1 MREMFSL
8 IKQNIETGNDV
19 ILVSIIGDFGSAPRG
34 AGAHM
39 LVNHSGRIYGTIG
52 GGAVE
57 YQSEKLAAEALQEG
71 RSLIKAFSLD
81 QNQVEDIGMICGG
94 NVLVIFQYIS
104 ANDDQGVEEICDEAL
119 AMLDKNEDA
128 WMVCELLDDDS
139 WKMGLYSESA
149 GLIGIDADVDGIRE
163 HLRTNSVRFNFRDKK
178 YYSEPIHQGGRV
190 LVFGGGHVAQELVP
204 VLAHVG
210 FSCVV
215 IDDRPEFTRPELFPG
230 AKDVIM
236 QGFEDIDSYLNINR
250 RDYIVIMTRGHA
262 HDYTVLRQSLLVDTT
277 YVGCIGSRAKISG
290 TTQRLLNDGIPQEK
304 IDHIHWPIGLA
315 IKAETPAEIAISIA
329 GELIMV
335 RAELAGQ
342 KPQWNHA
349 WLG

>member
-104 ANDDQGVEEICDEAL
+104 ANDDQGVEEICDEGL
-119 AMLDKNEDA
+119 AMLD
-128 WMVCELLDDDS
+128 
-139 WKMGLYSESA
+139 
-149 GLIGIDADVDGIRE
+149 
-163 HLRTNSVRFNFRDKK
+163 
-178 YYSEPIHQGGRV
+178 
-190 LVFGGGHVAQELVP
+190 
-204 VLAHVG
+204 
-210 FSCVV
+210 
-215 IDDRPEFTRPELFPG
+215 
-230 AKDVIM
+230 
-236 QGFEDIDSYLNINR
+236 
-250 RDYIVIMTRGHA
+250 
-262 HDYTVLRQSLLVDTT
+262 
-277 YVGCIGSRAKISG
+277 
-290 TTQRLLNDGIPQEK
+290 
-304 IDHIHWPIGLA
+304 
-315 IKAETPAEIAISIA
+315 
-329 GELIMV
+329 
-335 RAELAGQ
+335 
-342 KPQWNHA
+342 
-349 WLG
+349 